1 MAENKRIISWN
12 VNGIRASVKKGFLD
26 KVKELKPDIICLQET
41 KADEKIVSEIA
52 AGLQEYNFYINSAM
66 KKGYSGTVV
75 FSIEEPIGFTYD
87 LGVEE
92 HDQEGRLITLEYND
106 FYLVNVY
113 VPNSGNGLK
122 RLPYRETWD
131 NALLNHIKNLKTKK
145 PVIFTGDLNVA
156 HEPIDLA
163 NPKSNYNKSA
173 GYTQKEIDGFKQYL
187 DAGFTDTFRHF
198 YPDKVQYSY
207 WSQRMG
213 ARERNVGWRLD
224 YFLVSRGFMPH
235 VKDSLILDQVM
246 GSDHCPV
253 RLDVEL

>member
-1 MAENKRIISWN
+1 MRILSWN
-12 VNGIRASVKKGFLD
+12 INGIRASVKKGFLD
-26 KVKELKPDIICLQET
+26 KIKELKPDILCLQET

-52 AGLQEYNFYINSAM
+52 AGMQDFKFYINSAM
-66 KKGYSGTVV
+66 RKGYSGTVI
-75 FSIEEPIGFTYD
+75 FSLTEPLHFSYD

-92 HDQEGRLITLEYND
+92 HDQEGRLITLEYDD

-122 RLPYRETWD
+122 RLPYRKTWD
-131 NALLNHIKNLKTKK
+131 DALLKHIKRLEDKK
-145 PVIFTGDLNVA
+145 PVIFTGDFNVA

-173 GYTQKEIDGFKQYL
+173 GYTQTEIDGFKQYL
-187 DAGFTDTFRHF
+187 HAGFTDTFRHF

-207 WSQRMG
+207 WSQRMR

-224 YFLVSRGFMPH
+224 YFVVSNKLLPK

-253 RLDVEL
+253 RLDMEI